1 MSLYVKNSK
10 GKMVPVDISS
20 VINKSLDNHLVI
32 VRVGTDELPASTKDV
47 DLTESSFAEA
57 SVLEDLGNISVIVTP
72 YQLKLELLTQEEVEE
87 KSLCVQIES
96 GEDISGLENNIKSM
110 YRRFKNKFHDITIL
124 PTPIKIKDYRQVQ
137 DTLKRCRLRKKRR
150 LRTRA

>member
-20 VINKSLDNHLVI
+20 VINKNLDNHLVI

-72 YQLKLELLTQEEVEE
+72 YQLKLELLTQEEIED
-87 KSLCVQIES
+87 KSLCIQIES
-96 GEDISGLENNIKSM
+96 GEDISGLEDNIKSM
-110 YRRFKNKFHDITIL
+110 YRRLKNKFHDITIL
-124 PTPIKIKDYRQVQ
+124 PTPLTIKEYREVES
-137 DTLKRCRLRKKRR
+137 TLKRCKMRKKRR
-150 LRTRA
+150 SMTRK